1 MLMKIGFVIPVIK
14 EFDMEA
20 AYKNIEKACLDCKA
34 DFEIIFA
41 LNTNLNTTFTKIRSA
56 YVENQ
61 KVSAFMAD
69 RKVEQHQLITIA
81 MEYCEGF
88 DATIIY
94 TAKEDFNVDVIK
106 AFITSWQAGNKIV
119 YLKKLYTGFNK
130 FLQTVSRGLYDFGTK
145 LIGIYKDLH
154 TENDI
159 QLLDKDVVLTINK
172 IPEKNRQLRTL
183 DSFIGYPYDVVHIQI
198 NKPSNTHK
206 EYNQKPKK
214 FYTNIAFAYSF
225 LFLSIVSFFVA
236 FIGMVA
242 HSHFGGLVYFLLWFA
257 VFAFFFS
264 FVIHFTRAKLITRVG
279 MPQNRDEILELNEK
293 IEKYNIW

>member
-1 MLMKIGFVIPVIK
+1 MKIGFVIPVIK

-34 DFEIIFA
+34 EFDIIFA
-41 LNTNLNTTFTKIRSA
+41 LNTNLNTTFTKIRST

-61 KVSAFMAD
+61 KVSAFMVD

-119 YLKKLYTGFNK
+119 YLKKVYTGFNK
-130 FLQTVSRGLYDFGTK
+130 FLQSVSRFFYNVGTK
-145 LIGIYKDLH
+145 VVGVYKDLH

-172 IPEKNRQLRTL
+172 LPEKNRQLRTL
-183 DSFIGYPYDVVHIQI
+183 DSFIGYPYDIIHIQI
-198 NKPSNTHK
+198 NKPSNANK
-206 EYNQKPKK
+206 EYNEKPKK
-214 FYTNIAFAYSF
+214 FYTNISLAYGFLGLSF
-225 LFLSIVSFFVA
+225 ISMLVG
-236 FIGMVA
+236 FIGLVA
-242 HSHFGGLVYFLLWFA
+242 DSGFGFIAHFMLLFGM
-257 VFAFFFS
+257 FAFFFA
-264 FVIHFTRAKLITRVG
+264 FVIHFTKAMLITRVG
-279 MPQNRDEILELNEK
+279 LPQDKAEIEELNQK